1 MEVRGFGCEPPS
13 QRSPACPS
21 GLGEELQPARGPEV
35 LVPGASGCPQDAGA
49 PGRRGAVR
57 RQGAGGEHHPR
68 ALEAEAPRPRPR
80 APAGLEEG
88 DRAAPRGRVDRDLRR
103 GSGLGMPTK
112 KFKPTSPGRRFM
124 TVSDFAEVTKSEPEK
139 SLLEPVKKKGGR
151 NNNGRLTTRHQG
163 GGHKRRYRKVDF
175 KRTKD
180 GLPAKVAAIEY
191 DPNRS
196 ARIALLH
203 YADGAKAYILAPA
216 GLRVG
221 QRVESGPGADIRPGN
236 ALPLTNIPT
245 GTLVHNVELKP
256 GKGGQLAR
264 SAGSGVQ
271 LVAKDGEHGV
281 LRLPSGE
288 LRRVLLTCRATVGQV
303 GNTDHANQSSGKA
316 GRSRWLGKRPTV
328 RGSAMN
334 PVDHPHGGGE
344 GKSKG
349 GRHPVTPWGVPT
361 LGKRTR
367 RKHKESD
374 RQIIRQRRRGKE
386 KR

>member
-1 MEVRGFGCEPPS
+1 M
-13 QRSPACPS
+13 PA
-21 GLGEELQPARGPEV
+21 
-35 LVPGASGCPQDAGA
+35 
-49 PGRRGAVR
+49 
-57 RQGAGGEHHPR
+57 
-68 ALEAEAPRPRPR
+68 
-80 APAGLEEG
+80 
-88 DRAAPRGRVDRDLRR
+88 
-103 GSGLGMPTK
+103 K

-124 TVSDFAEVTKSEPEK
+124 TVSDFAEITKAEPEK
-139 SLLEPVKKKGGR
+139 TLVESVKKTGGR
-151 NNNGRLTTRHQG
+151 NNKGRITTRHKG
-163 GGHKRRYRKVDF
+163 GGHKRRFRVVDF
-175 KRTKD
+175 KRLKD
-180 GLPAKVAAIEY
+180 GIPAKVASIEY

-196 ARIALLH
+196 ANIALLH

-216 GLRVG
+216 RLRVG
-221 QRVESGPGADIRPGN
+221 STVESGPTADIKPGN
-236 ALPLTNIPT
+236 ALPLRNIPT

-256 GKGGQLAR
+256 GQGGKMAR

-271 LVAKDGEHGV
+271 LVGKDEGGAV

-288 LRRVLLTCRATVGQV
+288 LRRVPLTCRATVGQV
-303 GNTDHANQSSGKA
+303 GNVDHENISGGKA
-316 GRSRWLGKRPTV
+316 GRSRWRGKRPTV

>member
-1 MEVRGFGCEPPS
+1 
-13 QRSPACPS
+13 
-21 GLGEELQPARGPEV
+21 
-35 LVPGASGCPQDAGA
+35 
-49 PGRRGAVR
+49 
-57 RQGAGGEHHPR
+57 
-68 ALEAEAPRPRPR
+68 
-80 APAGLEEG
+80 
-88 DRAAPRGRVDRDLRR
+88 
-103 GSGLGMPTK
+103 MPTK
-112 KFKPTSPGRRFM
+112 KFKPTSPGRRHM
-124 TVSDFAEVTKSEPEK
+124 TVSDFAEVTRSEPEK
-139 SLLEPVKKKGGR
+139 SLVESAKKTGGR
-151 NNNGRLTTRHQG
+151 NNKGRITTRHKG
-163 GGHKRRYRKVDF
+163 GGHKRRYRVIDF
-175 KRTKD
+175 KRLKD
-180 GLPAKVAAIEY
+180 SVPAKVAAIEY

-196 ARIALLH
+196 ANIALLH

-216 GLRVG
+216 RLRVG
-221 QRVESGPGADIRPGN
+221 SMVESGPTADIKSGN
-236 ALPLTNIPT
+236 ALPLQNIPT

-256 GKGGQLAR
+256 GQGGKMAR

-271 LVAKDGEHGV
+271 LVGKDEGGAV

-288 LRRVLLTCRATVGQV
+288 LRRVALACRATVGQV
-303 GNTDHANQSSGKA
+303 GNVDHENITGGKA
-316 GRSRWLGKRPTV
+316 GRSRWRGKRPTV